1 MAKTVSYM
9 TVMLLILVFAAHAY
23 AVDTSVEAEG
33 VSSLSREDAIRQ
45 AQRLA
50 VGQAVGVF
58 VQSETEIENFRLKK
72 NRVFSRTEG
81 YITKFDVIEER
92 KVRGIYKVRIN
103 AVVSL
108 DKIKDDLM
116 AMKILLE
123 SLERPKIMILL
134 REDYRGMDNLGM
146 DIARTELSS
155 LLGAKG
161 FDLVDS
167 AQLND
172 EKNREQINSIF
183 IRIFHYNNFL
193 IR

>member
-155 LLGAKG
+155 LL
-161 FDLVDS
+161 VS
-167 AQLND
+167 
-172 EKNREQINSIF
+172 
-183 IRIFHYNNFL
+183 
-193 IR
+193 